1 MSKKINLTPKPNSV
15 WVSCD
20 VDIDIQMQPGSVP
33 VEPDELFDFSQCMNA
48 FIIGKGATWANY
60 VLFDNE
66 GKPVTSLEYEF
77 VLDEK

>member
-1 MSKKINLTPKPNSV
+1 
-15 WVSCD
+15 
-20 VDIDIQMQPGSVP
+20 
-33 VEPDELFDFSQCMNA
+33 MNA